1 MQTNV
6 LIADDHSIV
15 RYGIKSLLRRHF
27 DFDTINEAEDEDEIT
42 IQVKAMFYKLMV
54 LDIGIPGSDFVGLM
68 NWLRN
73 TSPETAI
80 IVFTTYPEDI
90 YAERCLQ
97 LGARG
102 FLSKTAPDAE
112 IIYAVRDVQ
121 NGGTYINPRAK
132 NVEGSQAIGNKADN
146 PFEKLSDRELEIAHL
161 INGGHKLPDI
171 CEILHIQYSTANTYK
186 RRIFEKLN
194 VHNAVSLSH
203 LMQTF
208 GMAR

>member
-15 RYGIKSLLRRHF
+15 RYGIRSLLSRHF
-27 DFDTINEAEDEDEIT
+27 DFQEIDEASNEEEIT
-42 IQVKAMFYKLMV
+42 KYVKEKQYQLMV
-54 LDIGIPGSDFVGLM
+54 LDIGMPGSDFVNLM
-68 NWLRN
+68 GWLKN
-73 TSPETAI
+73 TSPHTS
-80 IVFTTYPEDI
+80 IVIFTTYPPDI

-102 FLSKTAPDAE
+102 FLSKTAADSE
-112 IIYAVRDVQ
+112 IILAIKEVC
-121 NGGTYINPRAK
+121 NGASYINAQAK
-132 NVEGSQAIGNKADN
+132 NSAMRSRISDETNN
-146 PFEKLSDRELEIAHL
+146 PFDKLSDRELEIAIL
-161 INGGHKLPDI
+161 INSGHTLPDI
-171 CEILHIQYSTANTYK
+171 CGILNIQYSTANTYK

-208 GMAR
+208 HAAG